1 MQEVANSQNF
11 GQQVHQLKTT
21 RAEEGTTSPLGK
33 DVSAMAHERNA
44 ERKAEKTETD
54 TVIPIDQVDLNITD
68 GTNTDAAVTT
78 IVTQNINESLQSATE
93 ASESSVALRTAND
106 DESLSDVIRSGFSSL
121 LADYQQQNPEQTDEE
136 SLSNFTD
143 LMQIGVEKG
152 FTEAQETLSK
162 GTTWDE
168 ESLNQLTATKEEIR
182 NLIGELST
190 SFSATV

>member
-1 MQEVANSQNF
+1 MQEIANSQNF

-44 ERKAEKTETD
+44 ERKAEKTETE
-54 TVIPIDQVDLNITD
+54 TAIPVDLNITD
-68 GTNTDAAVTT
+68 VTNTDAAITV

-93 ASESSVALRTAND
+93 TSDSPIALRAANE
-106 DESLSDVIRSGFSSL
+106 DESLSDVIRSGFSAL

-168 ESLNQLTATKEEIR
+168 ESLNQLTATKEEIS